1 MSSKHFECCT
11 KMHIRAPQSV
21 WGLCVSGMSVCVC
34 VCVCMCVE
42 EHEHKHSKKGN
53 SMCKTVEGGV
63 VGSGNSIYCS
73 WDLEGVQMRG

>member
-1 MSSKHFECCT
+1 MYEC
-11 KMHIRAPQSV
+11 
-21 WGLCVSGMSVCVC
+21 VCVC